1 MKHAHLSVCIIHD
14 EALDE
19 VVSVCVHLCA
29 RPLRVRLEI
38 RMGLKGS
45 SVPEMVIPRGP
56 PCLLSSTVNMTE
68 PDDSNS
74 STIYRDT
81 QKIKCHKLIG

>member
-1 MKHAHLSVCIIHD
+1 M
-14 EALDE
+14 
-19 VVSVCVHLCA
+19 HLCA

-68 PDDSNS
+68 PEDSNS
-74 STIYRDT
+74 STIYRHT
-81 QKIKCHKLIG
+81 QDQTSEIDRLRNSDVKMHNAFI

>member
-1 MKHAHLSVCIIHD
+1 MCIVHVLQH
-14 EALDE
+14 ETLDE
-19 VVSVCVHLCA
+19 MLSVCVHLCA

-38 RMGLKGS
+38 RTGLKGS

-74 STIYRDT
+74 SAINNT
-81 QKIKCHKLIG
+81 QTYTG